1 MKSIELLR
9 PQHSHEDVIFHE
21 FNQEMRDYA
30 FVLNSGQ
37 INGGLFIICLSLTW
51 LNSWKEL
58 DHQTLHSGG

>member
-37 INGGLFIICLSLTW
+37 INGGLFIMFIF
-51 LNSWKEL
+51 NMA
-58 DHQTLHSGG
+58 